1 MSIVLESG
9 FEADSKVSMY
19 VAFVSESYLPINGEE
34 SL

>member
-19 VAFVSESYLPINGEE
+19 VAFVWKLRELSTN
-34 SL
+34 